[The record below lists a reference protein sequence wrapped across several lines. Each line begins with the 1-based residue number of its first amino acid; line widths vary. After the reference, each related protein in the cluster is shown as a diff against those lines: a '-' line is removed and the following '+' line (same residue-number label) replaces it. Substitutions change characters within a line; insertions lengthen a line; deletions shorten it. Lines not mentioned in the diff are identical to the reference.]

1 MIRAPF
7 QLHRPPSIAEA
18 VRLLSQCVQN
28 GEDAKLLAG
37 GQSLIPS
44 MNLGLVAP
52 AHIISLNHV
61 AGLNSIR
68 RDGDTL
74 AIGAGVTHY
83 ALAESEVLQTHCPI
97 LAEAAASIGDVQV
110 RNRGTLG
117 GSIGHFDPAA
127 DYPPV
132 LVLLDAACQIVS
144 PSGERTVAAQ
154 DVFVDYMTT
163 SLSADEVLTEIRVP
177 TLPSDTG
184 TAYVK
189 FTRVEGGFAIVGV
202 GACLRLNPD
211 KTCRSIRVGMCGAAP
226 VPVRLTAIEDTL
238 TGKVVDDAFVD
249 VVATA
254 AYESAHDPVAELH
267 AAADY
272 KREMVRVFTRRA
284 VKTALE
290 RAD

>member
-7 QLHRPPSIAEA
+7 QLHRPHSIDEA
-18 VRLLSQCVQN
+18 VRLLSQCAQN

-37 GQSLIPS
+37 GQSLLPS

-52 AHIISLNHV
+52 AHIVSLNHV
-61 AGLNSIR
+61 AGLDAIR
-68 RDGDTL
+68 RDGETL
-74 AIGAGVTHY
+74 AIGAGVTHR

-97 LAEAAASIGDVQV
+97 LSETAASIGDVQV

-132 LVLLDAACQIVS
+132 LVLLDAAFRIVG
-144 PSGERTVAAQ
+144 PSGERTVAAK

-163 SLSADEVLTEIRVP
+163 SLGADEVLTEIRVP
-177 TLPSDTG
+177 VLSPDTG
-184 TAYVK
+184 TAYAK

-202 GACLRLNPD
+202 GAYLRLNPD
-211 KTCRSIRVGMCGAAP
+211 GTCRSIRVGICGAAP
-226 VPVRLTAIEDTL
+226 VPVRLTAIENTL
-238 TGKVVDDAFVD
+238 TDRAVDDTFIEA
-249 VVATA
+249 VADA
-254 AYESAHDPVAELH
+254 AYETAHDPVAELH
-267 AAADY
+267 ADASY

-284 VKTALE
+284 VKTASE
-290 RAD
+290 RAA